1 MDLLEMDLLEQVLSL
16 ISKFALIGGGIW
28 LIWGVIVLAGGL
40 KDKNGPALQSGIWQI
55 VGGGLIITAAA
66 LFQNVILTP

>member
-1 MDLLEMDLLEQVLSL
+1 MDLLKEILGLVQ
-16 ISKFALIGGGIW
+16 KFAIIGGGLW
-28 LIWGVIVLAGGL
+28 AVWGVIVLAGGL

-66 LFQNVILTP
+66 IFAKLVTSTPT